1 MNITVIKIGGHEISD
16 PVFLTSLAAAVKEMP
31 EPVIIV
37 HGGGREISA
46 LQTQLG
52 IEPRYVDGVR
62 VTDEASLSVVEMAL
76 CGTVNKRLVRYLLA
90 AGVDALG
97 LCGADRAMIR
107 AHKMPHPTIDMGFTG
122 EIEQVNPAPLLD
134 LLQAGVT
141 PVIAP
146 LCLGDGTLYN
156 VNADHVAGA
165 VAGAV
170 KARRVVFVTNVP
182 GVMQDGVII
191 KTMSPDAAR
200 TLTESGVIN
209 GGMIPKVQTALQTLT
224 YGASGAVITNLDG
237 LLTNGGTLFTQQL
250 EAEG

>member
-1 MNITVIKIGGHEISD
+1 MT
-16 PVFLTSLAAAVKEMP
+16 

-62 VTDEASLSVVEMAL
+62 ITDKASLNVVEMTL

-97 LCGADRAMIR
+97 LCGADRAIIR

-122 EIEQVNPAPLLD
+122 EIEQVNPVPIRE
-134 LLQAGVT
+134 LLQAGIT
-141 PVIAP
+141 PVMAP
-146 LCLGDGTLYN
+146 LCLGDGTLLN

-165 VAGAV
+165 IAGAV
-170 KARRVVFVTNVP
+170 NVRRVVFVTNVP
-182 GVMQDGVII
+182 GVMRDGVVI
-191 KTMSPDAAR
+191 KTMPADAAR
-200 TLTESGVIN
+200 TLIETGVIN
-209 GGMIPKVQTALQTLT
+209 GGMIPKVQTALQTLS
-224 YGASGAVITNLDG
+224 YGAGSAVITNLEG
-237 LLTNGGTLFTQQL
+237 LRTNDGTLFTQQI